1 MSLQAPKILNSFCKY
16 SRYINKI
23 NNRKNLT
30 THSNLGSF
38 DNSFNKDRIKKD
50 KTNDFSQNRGFTYL
64 LMANNKFIYASALR
78 VTALKFISTMSASK
92 DVLALA
98 TAEFDISK
106 IEEGQTITVKWRGK
120 PVFIRHR
127 TPEEIMSSESVLIEE
142 LRDPETDSQRVENPQ
157 WLIVMGI
164 CTHLGCVPIANSG
177 DYEGWFCPCHGSH
190 YDVSGRI
197 RKGPAPLNLEIP
209 PYKFDGVDNLI
220 IG

>member
-38 DNSFNKDRIKKD
+38 DNSFNKDRIKKY
-50 KTNDFSQNRGFTYL
+50 KTNDSSQNRGFTYL